1 MSASNQKSSRTDI
14 FQAYWL
20 KLRRTPTKDKTE
32 HTDRGAL
39 EELLQYFAS
48 AANAKNLVQHEPG
61 RQGDKGAPDF
71 KITQSGQILGYV
83 ENKQIDDDLNKVAK
97 SDQIARYLKLS
108 GNLLLTDY
116 LSFIWFRNGKI
127 EKRATLGYSEDLA
140 SKREPTDAR
149 MGEVSDLLSAFVSTA
164 PEGIG
169 QAQSLAVELAKRC
182 RLLRDDLTIELVRQ
196 EKEKK
201 GGRLIGLYQVFKD
214 QVFHNLELK
223 EFADAFAQ
231 TLGYGLFLAK
241 FNVPPAQEITLDN
254 VESHVPASFE
264 LIRELVDFLKVLRQ
278 PEYASIRWV
287 VEEILSLI
295 NGLDLAALQED
306 LSFDRRKVR
315 RGVRARSEE
324 EARLFERDPYIYF
337 YEDFLKAYD
346 AETRESRGVYYT
358 PPPVVSFIVRA
369 IDGILKDSFGIKSG
383 LADPKRVTVLDFACG
398 TGTFLIEVFE
408 QVFNTLGKDSGKTE
422 LVVRDH
428 LLKNIFG
435 FEYLI
440 APYTIAHL
448 KLSQYLSD
456 RQRPLKDGER
466 VQVFLTNTLEPV
478 NPQPNM
484 LLPALTAEASGAQA
498 IKDKQILVITGN
510 PPYSGHSRNKGKW
523 ISDQINKYKFVD
535 GVPLGEKNPKW
546 LNDDYVKFIRFAQW
560 KMDAVEEGVVGIIT
574 NHSFLDNPTF
584 RGMRRSLMQSFDQ
597 IYVLDLHGNGNKKE
611 TAPDGSKDENV
622 FDILQGVSIS
632 LFVKK
637 KGLKKGLFH
646 ADLWGKRLD
655 KYKAV
660 AETSMADV
668 EWKQIDPAAPQ
679 YLFFKMSATMPKVY
693 ENGWSLGSIFKASVL
708 GFQSHRDHF
717 AIAFERSD
725 ILDRM
730 NNMLGNDISDEALSA
745 KYQLKD
751 NRDWTVSSSRKHLRT
766 LANPENSITQVAYRP
781 FDCRWSHFSHS
792 FMDYPRREL
801 LDHVLNRSNLCL
813 NVTRQTKSQ
822 VWRNA
827 LISDLSSPPTFVEMK
842 DGSTIFPLFVYP
854 NESSL
859 VTGSKEA
866 MTAERQENLS
876 TVFRSFLDERYKHKF
891 SPEEIISYLYSILNT
906 PSYRADYAEFLK
918 IDFPRIP
925 FCERKGD
932 FETLSALGWDLM
944 QKHLLRDVPD
954 LKLGGIRGKGSYVV
968 EKPVYVDGRIQFNE
982 TQWFGDVPQ
991 EVWDFHIGGYQ
1002 VLAKY
1007 LKDRKGRT
1015 LSLDEVENIENVVNV
1030 LAFTIKQMEKIDKAY
1045 AKAFG

>member
-1 MSASNQKSSRTDI
+1 MSASNQKSSRTDV

-20 KLRRTPTKDKTE
+20 KLRRTSPKDKTE

-39 EELLQYFAS
+39 EELLQHFAS

-149 MGEVSDLLSAFVSTA
+149 MAEVSDLLFAFVSTA

-278 PEYASIRWV
+278 PEYSSIRWV

-408 QVFNTLGKDSGKTE
+408 QVFSTLGKDSGKTE

-456 RQRPLKDGER
+456 RQRPLKNGER

-478 NPQPNM
+478 NPEPNM
-484 LLPALTAEASGAQA
+484 LLPALTAEANGAQA

-523 ISDQINKYKFVD
+523 ITDQINKYKFVD
-535 GVPLGEKNPKW
+535 GVPLGDSTKW

-560 KMDAVEEGVVGIIT
+560 KMDAVQEGVVGIIT

-597 IYVLDLHGNGNKKE
+597 IYILDLHGSSKKSE
-611 TAPDGSKDENV
+611 VGVDGSRDENV

-637 KGLKKGLFH
+637 AGLKKGVFH
-646 ADLWGKRLD
+646 HDWYGRRLD
-655 KYKAV
+655 KYKLAS
-660 AETSMADV
+660 ERGLIDLD
-668 EWKQIDPAAPQ
+668 WKSVDPIEPF
-679 YLFFKMSATMPKVY
+679 YLFSKQDRAFWPEYAAGVSLS
-693 ENGWSLGSIFKASVL
+693 EIFEQSSLGTLTKRDRLSIDFTSGELVAKLKRFGREADINTIASEFDL
-708 GFQSHRDHF
+708 
-717 AIAFERSD
+717 
-725 ILDRM
+725 
-730 NNMLGNDISDEALSA
+730 
-745 KYQLKD
+745 KLKD
-751 NRDWTVSSSRKHLRT
+751 QDSWNLIAALKRVKEIDVSSIVRQQ
-766 LANPENSITQVAYRP
+766 NFRP
-781 FDCRWSHFSHS
+781 FDKRFIAYDDELVARCNTRVMRHLTDGNVGLVSVRQLAALPFCHVFATDLMSDQHFIS
-792 FMDYPRREL
+792 
-801 LDHVLNRSNLCL
+801 
-813 NVTRQTKSQ
+813 TRTKEGG
-822 VWRNA
+822 
-827 LISDLSSPPTFVEMK
+827 L
-842 DGSTIFPLFVYP
+842 VYP
-854 NESSL
+854 LYRIEDGKNI
-859 VTGSKEA
+859 
-866 MTAERQENLS
+866 
-876 TVFRSFLDERYKHKF
+876 F
-891 SPEEIISYLYSILNT
+891 SPIQAMKIENIAPVVRTLIDEKYGFVFKPEQIMGYIYSVLHSGLYRSK
-906 PSYRADYAEFLK
+906 YAEFLK

-925 FCERKGD
+925 FCERKKD
-932 FETLSALGWDLM
+932 FEALSVLGWDLM

-954 LKLGGIRGKGSYVV
+954 LKLGGIRGKGNYVV

>member
-1 MSASNQKSSRTDI
+1 MSAPNQKSSRTDV

-20 KLRRTPTKDKTE
+20 KLRRTPPKDKTE

-39 EELLQYFAS
+39 EELLQHFAS

-127 EKRATLGYSEDLA
+127 EKRATLGYSEDL
-140 SKREPTDAR
+140 SGKREPTDAR
-149 MGEVSDLLSAFVSTA
+149 MAEVSDLLSAFVSTA

-315 RGVRARSEE
+315 RGVKARSEE

-346 AETRESRGVYYT
+346 ADTRESRGVYYT

-408 QVFNTLGKDSGKTE
+408 QVFSTLGRDSGKTE

-560 KMDAVEEGVVGIIT
+560 KMDAVDEGVVGIIT

-597 IYVLDLHGNGNKKE
+597 IYVLDLHGNAKKKE
-611 TAPDGSKDENV
+611 VNFDGSKDENV
-622 FDILQGVSIS
+622 FDIQQGVSIS
-632 LFVKK
+632 LLVKK
-637 KGLKKGLFH
+637 ASLNKGIFH
-646 ADLWGKRLD
+646 ASVKGKRIS
-655 KYKAV
+655 KYQFAAGKV
-660 AETSMADV
+660 KGEV
-668 EWKQIDPAAPQ
+668 EWKELQPTAPLYMLTPQ
-679 YLFFKMSATMPKVY
+679 NNENLSEY
-693 ENGWSLGSIFKASVL
+693 ENGFKLNEIFKVNVL
-708 GFQSHRDHF
+708 GFQTHRDHF
-717 AIAFERSD
+717 AIDF
-725 ILDRM
+725 DRAEIESRCAV
-730 NNMLGNDISDEALSA
+730 LLDISKSEQEIRARYKIA
-745 KYQLKD
+745 D
-751 NRDWTVSSSRKHLRT
+751 NRDWQLIEARKFLHDIGDLNET
-766 LANPENSITQVAYRP
+766 IIQCAYRP
-781 FDCRWSHFSHS
+781 FDQRWCLFSTA
-792 FMDYPRREL
+792 FMDYPRRDL
-801 LDHVLNRSNLCL
+801 IDHVANKDNICLGVGRAGNAIPERPWELVTVSSHPIDSNVFRRGGVNC
-813 NVTRQTKSQ
+813 
-822 VWRNA
+822 
-827 LISDLSSPPTFVEMK
+827 
-842 DGSTIFPLFVYP
+842 FPLYLSNDNDVSGLF
-854 NESSL
+854 
-859 VTGSKEA
+859 GG
-866 MTAERQENLS
+866 ERSENLS
-876 TVFRSFLDERYKHKF
+876 DQVRTFLDAKYEFKF
-891 SPEEIISYLYSILNT
+891 SAEEIIGYIFSILHA
-906 PSYRADYAEFLK
+906 PMFRSKFSEFLK
-918 IDFPRIP
+918 TDFPRIT
-925 FCERKGD
+925 FCKRKKD
-932 FETLSALGWDLM
+932 FETLSTLGWDLM

-991 EVWDFHIGGYQ
+991 DVWDFHIGGYQ

-1030 LAFTIKQMEKIDKAY
+1030 LAFTIQQMEKIDKAY

>member
-1 MSASNQKSSRTDI
+1 MSAPNQKSSRTDV
-14 FQAYWL
+14 FLAYWL
-20 KLRRTPTKDKTE
+20 KLRRTPVRDKTE

-39 EELLQYFAS
+39 EELLQFFAT

-127 EKRATLGYSEDLA
+127 EKRATLGYSEDLPG
-140 SKREPTDAR
+140 KREPAEAR
-149 MGEVSDLLSAFVSTA
+149 MAEVSDLLSAFVSTA

-408 QVFNTLGKDSGKTE
+408 QVFSTLGRDSGKTE

-428 LLKNIFG
+428 LLKNIYG

-484 LLPALTAEASGAQA
+484 LLPALSAEANGAQA

-510 PPYSGHSRNKGKW
+510 PPYSGHSRNTGTW
-523 ISDQINKYKFVD
+523 IRDQINKYKFVD
-535 GVPLGEKNPKW
+535 SVPLADSTKW

-560 KMDAVEEGVVGIIT
+560 KMDAVDEGLVGIIT
-574 NHSFLDNPTF
+574 NHSFLDSPTF

-597 IYVLDLHGNGNKKE
+597 IYVLDLHGSSKKSE

-622 FDILQGVSIS
+622 FDILQGVCISI
-632 LFVKK
+632 LVKK
-637 KGLKKGLFH
+637 PGLKKGVFH
-646 ADLWGKRLD
+646 HDWFGRRLD
-655 KYKAV
+655 KYKLA
-660 AETSMADV
+660 AETILSDLDWNSV
-668 EWKQIDPAAPQ
+668 DPIEPF
-679 YLFFKMSATMPKVY
+679 YLFSPQDREFWSEY
-693 ENGWSLGSIFKASVL
+693 EAGVSLEAIFEQSSLGTLTKRDRLSIDFTFDELVKKL
-708 GFQSHRDHF
+708 KRFGRD
-717 AIAFERSD
+717 AEVSEIATEFD
-725 ILDRM
+725 L
-730 NNMLGNDISDEALSA
+730 
-745 KYQLKD
+745 KLKD
-751 NRDWTVSSSRKHLRT
+751 QDSWDLVAAIQRVQEIDVSSIVQQQ
-766 LANPENSITQVAYRP
+766 NFRP
-781 FDCRWSHFSHS
+781 FDKRFIAYDDELVARRNVRVMRHLTDGNVGLVSVRQLAALPFCHVFATDVMSDQHFIS
-792 FMDYPRREL
+792 
-801 LDHVLNRSNLCL
+801 
-813 NVTRQTKSQ
+813 TRTKEGG
-822 VWRNA
+822 
-827 LISDLSSPPTFVEMK
+827 L
-842 DGSTIFPLFVYP
+842 VYP
-854 NESSL
+854 LYRTESSKHIFSSL
-859 VTGSKEA
+859 APKKVENISPAVRAQIDKHYSFTFEPEQIMGYIYSVLHCGVYRSK
-866 MTAERQENLS
+866 
-876 TVFRSFLDERYKHKF
+876 
-891 SPEEIISYLYSILNT
+891 
-906 PSYRADYAEFLK
+906 YAEFLK
-918 IDFPRIP
+918 IDFPRIT
-925 FCERKGD
+925 FCRHKKD
-932 FETLSALGWDLM
+932 FEALSALGWDLM
-944 QKHLLRDVPD
+944 QKHLLREVPD
-954 LKLGGIRGKGSYVV
+954 LKLGGIRGKGSYAV
-968 EKPVYVDGRIQFNE
+968 EKPVYADGRIQFNE

-991 EVWDFHIGGYQ
+991 DVWDFHIGGYQ

-1045 AKAFG
+1045 AKAFC